1 MSEEKVKTLFETI
14 SKFDSVEIKNR
25 VNNLEEKILFDLKLN
40 VGANKEISSVTKDEK
55 IIQNSYYLI
64 PDYLVDFN
72 LCQKCISAYLKIRD
86 CLHNSRMGF
95 RLTPK
100 LSFNKLD
107 FVYSTCS
114 KYNKLKN
121 EIMSKI
127 NLYYDDELSFYLQ
140 GSKLIYYYIDLNNS
154 ENVKK
159 HSEISLLFDYI
170 HNEIISKKDFN
181 KSGYLIS
188 SKKEGLSTRVLKAI
202 ALYFVSL
209 NVTITYIDAETLF
222 SFLYEENN
230 DQYEN
235 VFTKAINSKVLL
247 INNLDKIKIIN
258 ESLTE
263 KYLETL
269 ITKRD
274 NEGFI
279 TFAST
284 SKPVVYSYLTKMYF
298 NNSINKPSLE
308 NSLKR
313 IFKLITITDSI

>member
-14 SKFDSVEIKNR
+14 SKFDSVEIKIR

-202 ALYFVSL
+202 ALYLVSL
-209 NVTITYIDAETLF
+209 NVTITYV
-222 SFLYEENN
+222 S
-230 DQYEN
+230 
-235 VFTKAINSKVLL
+235 
-247 INNLDKIKIIN
+247 
-258 ESLTE
+258 
-263 KYLETL
+263 
-269 ITKRD
+269 
-274 NEGFI
+274 
-279 TFAST
+279 
-284 SKPVVYSYLTKMYF
+284 
-298 NNSINKPSLE
+298 
-308 NSLKR
+308 
-313 IFKLITITDSI
+313 